1 MASRLGKVSE
11 TCELLVSTSLED
23 VRDCFRLHAFT
34 MSLLMGQYFDLV
46 KQQRVMFEKNLDPAK
61 IVQNLI
67 LIVSSPDPYFTA
79 KVRTGALKVLEFLCE
94 LDTHPEFR
102 YSDERSNPYF
112 EAILKNFQEYV
123 SISKKFAEFYSP

>member
-1 MASRLGKVSE
+1 
-11 TCELLVSTSLED
+11 
-23 VRDCFRLHAFT
+23 
-34 MSLLMGQYFDLV
+34 MGQYFDLV

-112 EAILKNFQEYV
+112 EAILKNFQDYV